1 MILNFSL
8 SGMLRRIDKYI
19 CNVKSLVKLF
29 ETMFL
34 IINFKNKTRI
44 TPLWNENINI
54 LPSSKILCQL
64 SSIVYRI
71 WSLSLTLLLFVS
83 AYPL

>member
-34 IINFKNKTRI
+34 IIQ
-44 TPLWNENINI
+44 E
-54 LPSSKILCQL
+54 
-64 SSIVYRI
+64 
-71 WSLSLTLLLFVS
+71 
-83 AYPL
+83 